1 MEKKYA
7 SKCNTIVYLLVLIV
21 MFAMLIGTSYA
32 YYVKKIKNGDETR
45 VVIKTANMLMRY
57 KESSEINVADVEPG
71 FEKSMDFSI
80 ENYSTDTVGKYKIK
94 LEVISPLIDTTDENF
109 VYELSGT
116 ANKNSSNNT
125 LVKLNETPVPVTTT
139 TIGTGIIT
147 TETVHDYKFQWKAF
161 PVHLPSRILLLPC
174 ILQYIPALHEY
185 YSQVLDLSKNS
196 PQ

>member
-32 YYVKKIKNGDETR
+32 YYVKKIKNGDERR

-147 TETVHDYKFQWKAF
+147 TKTVHDYKLTIRLKENGEDQN
-161 PVHLPSRILLLPC
+161 HLSGKTFIAK
-174 ILQYIPALHEY
+174 IVVEKDYE
-185 YSQVLDLSKNS
+185 
-196 PQ
+196 

>member
-125 LVKLNETPVPVTTT
+125 LVKLN
-139 TIGTGIIT
+139 
-147 TETVHDYKFQWKAF
+147 
-161 PVHLPSRILLLPC
+161 
-174 ILQYIPALHEY
+174 
-185 YSQVLDLSKNS
+185 
-196 PQ
+196 

>member
-1 MEKKYA
+1 MEKKYT

-94 LEVISPLIDTTDENF
+94 LEAR
-109 VYELSGT
+109 Y
-116 ANKNSSNNT
+116 
-125 LVKLNETPVPVTTT
+125 
-139 TIGTGIIT
+139 
-147 TETVHDYKFQWKAF
+147 AF
-161 PVHLPSRILLLPC
+161 
-174 ILQYIPALHEY
+174 
-185 YSQVLDLSKNS
+185 
-196 PQ
+196 